1 VSVVGRAPAAFA
13 RSPEQRLRALAQ
25 ANEIRV
31 ARARLK
37 REVAAGRI
45 ELALLAED
53 LVALLTR

>member
-1 VSVVGRAPAAFA
+1 VGRAPAAFA
-13 RSPEQRLRALAQ
+13 RSPEQRRRALAQ

-45 ELALLAED
+45 ELARLLAEN